1 MSDKQFILKT
11 FKKEFNDYFVFI
23 KKNFTFDKSEIK
35 YIETVIKMFI
45 KYSGDKS
52 IQIWFTYFS
61 LPYGK
66 HILLG
71 DLQYFVNKDYNS
83 DIKTFEQEE
92 NSNYLLEVIEKTK
105 NELINLDDS
114 LKTEC
119 ITHLQNLTK
128 LSIMYFK

>member
-23 KKNFTFDKSEIK
+23 KKNFTFEKSEIK

-66 HILLG
+66 HILLA
-71 DLQYFVNKDYNS
+71 DLQSFVNTDYNT
-83 DIKTFEQEE
+83 DIQTFEQQE